1 MSEWA
6 SRSLDI
12 RRAALGLL
20 ARREHSRTE
29 LLRKLLRRFPEK
41 LALIKEELGALS
53 EEGLQSDRRLAE
65 VYVRSRAAQGRG
77 SEKIRA
83 ELREKGVGDEE
94 ITKALL
100 NCDVNWLEN
109 LDRVSS
115 RRFGNSSPKSI
126 TERAKRS
133 RFFRQRGFSYDEIG
147 TLL

>member
-77 SEKIRA
+77 SE
-83 ELREKGVGDEE
+83 
-94 ITKALL
+94 
-100 NCDVNWLEN
+100 
-109 LDRVSS
+109 
-115 RRFGNSSPKSI
+115 
-126 TERAKRS
+126 
-133 RFFRQRGFSYDEIG
+133 
-147 TLL
+147 

>member
-12 RRAALGLL
+12 RRAAP
-20 ARREHSRTE
+20 RRSAPRDHSRTE
-29 LLRKLLRRFPEK
+29 WFTKRHRRSPETF
-41 LALIKEELGALS
+41 ALIKEELGALS

-77 SEKIRA
+77 SEKIRT

-115 RRFGNSSPKSI
+115 KRFGNSSPKSI
-126 TERAKRS
+126 MERAKRT